1 MSEPRQYG
9 GRTRNGLEASTA
21 IAEGRRIYVGN
32 MPYHAKEQSIKEFF
46 HQEGYILSAIDI
58 SIDPFTGRNPSYCFV
73 EFDEKARA
81 DQAMQELN
89 GLMFMGRPLKI
100 KPCVAKTSRQN
111 DRWEKSSDFVFDRW
125 TRTDA
130 SSHYRGYSGQGR
142 RLRISG
148 LPKPSTQVYMNQK
161 LREFFK
167 DFVVEA
173 ISKTIC
179 PHYSDRRAPETPHYA
194 FVDFATAEEAARA
207 IEKLDGAV
215 GPWGTIM
222 RLTPANRDWDARPE
236 PPRKPLPEGTMSWRT
251 KMDGGN

>member
-1 MSEPRQYG
+1 MLAVDDKVLTETS
-9 GRTRNGLEASTA
+9 
-21 IAEGRRIYVGN
+21 
-32 MPYHAKEQSIKEFF
+32 
-46 HQEGYILSAIDI
+46 SAIDI

-111 DRWEKSSDFVFDRW
+111 DGWEKSSDFVFDRW

-142 RLRISG
+142 RLRVSG

-167 DFVVEA
+167 DFVVYVA
-173 ISKTIC
+173 S
-179 PHYSDRRAPETPHYA
+179 YSP
-194 FVDFATAEEAARA
+194 ATASSY
-207 IEKLDGAV
+207 
-215 GPWGTIM
+215 PWYASCRIL
-222 RLTPANRDWDARPE
+222 LTTATA
-236 PPRKPLPEGTMSWRT
+236 KP
-251 KMDGGN
+251 